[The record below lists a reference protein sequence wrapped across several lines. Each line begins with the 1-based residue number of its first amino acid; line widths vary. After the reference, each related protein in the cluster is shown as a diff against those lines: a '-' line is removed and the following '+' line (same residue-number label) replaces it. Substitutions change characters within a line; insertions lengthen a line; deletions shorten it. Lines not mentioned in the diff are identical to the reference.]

1 MRGISMRE
9 NREVPW
15 LPIADGTMGCI
26 GKASGREPMMN
37 GQGTSD
43 RPAVPTKPPNR
54 AGHPATEV
62 VEGRGRAKGN
72 TGQQNAP
79 RTQSR
84 VGAPSALERV
94 REVARRD
101 RTTKFTALFHHL
113 TLDRLRTAFFSIT
126 KEAAPGVDGVRWEQ
140 YQAALEDNLRDLHG
154 RLQRGAYRARPSRRA
169 YIPKADGRLRP
180 LGIATLEDKVVQR
193 AAVEVMNAIYEAD
206 FLGFSYGFRPG
217 RGQHDALDAL
227 SAGIYYKKVNWVLDA
242 DIRGYFDTIDHG
254 WLKKFIAHRIAD
266 RRLLRLIDKWLAAG
280 VMEDGKWAASSE
292 GTPQGASV
300 SPLLANIFLHYVL
313 DLWVQ
318 QWRQRHARGDVIITR
333 YADDFVV
340 GFQHHADAVR
350 FQEELRGRLRGFG
363 LELHPEKTRLIEFG
377 RFAVQRREE
386 RNLGK
391 PATFNF
397 LGFTHI
403 SAESR
408 EQKFLLVRQ
417 TMRERMRAK
426 LREVKANLRRRQH
439 LPIPTQGRW
448 LGAVVRG
455 YFAYHA
461 VPTNVK
467 ALQAFRTQ
475 VERHWQRSLRRR
487 GQRDRPNWARMRQLS
502 RRWLP
507 EPKIQHPWPTER
519 FDVRTRGRS
528 PVR

>member
-1 MRGISMRE
+1 
-9 NREVPW
+9 
-15 LPIADGTMGCI
+15 
-26 GKASGREPMMN
+26 
-37 GQGTSD
+37 
-43 RPAVPTKPPNR
+43 
-54 AGHPATEV
+54 
-62 VEGRGRAKGN
+62 
-72 TGQQNAP
+72 
-79 RTQSR
+79 
-84 VGAPSALERV
+84 
-94 REVARRD
+94 
-101 RTTKFTALFHHL
+101 
-113 TLDRLRTAFFSIT
+113 
-126 KEAAPGVDGVRWEQ
+126 
-140 YQAALEDNLRDLHG
+140 
-154 RLQRGAYRARPSRRA
+154 
-169 YIPKADGRLRP
+169 
-180 LGIATLEDKVVQR
+180 
-193 AAVEVMNAIYEAD
+193 
-206 FLGFSYGFRPG
+206 
-217 RGQHDALDAL
+217 
-227 SAGIYYKKVNWVLDA
+227 VLDA
-242 DIRGYFDTIDHG
+242 DIRGFLDTLDHG
-254 WLKKFIAHRIAD
+254 WLVKFIEHRIAD
-266 RRLLRLIDKWLAAG
+266 RRLLRLVQKWLAAG
-280 VMEDGKWAASSE
+280 VMEDGKRAASEE

-300 SPLLANIFLHYVL
+300 SPLLANIFLHYAL

-318 QWRQRHARGDVIITR
+318 HWRRRHARGDVMITR

-340 GFQHHADAVR
+340 GFQHHAEAVR
-350 FQEELRGRLRGFG
+350 FQEELRERLRGFG

-408 EQKFLLVRQ
+408 EGKFLLVRQ

-439 LPIPTQGRW
+439 LPIPVQGRW
-448 LGAVVRG
+448 LRAVVRG

-487 GQRDRPNWARMRQLS
+487 GQRDRTNWARMRQLS
-502 RRWLP
+502 QRWLP
-507 EPKIQHPWPTER
+507 EPKIQHPWPTMR

>member
-1 MRGISMRE
+1 
-9 NREVPW
+9 
-15 LPIADGTMGCI
+15 
-26 GKASGREPMMN
+26 
-37 GQGTSD
+37 
-43 RPAVPTKPPNR
+43 
-54 AGHPATEV
+54 
-62 VEGRGRAKGN
+62 
-72 TGQQNAP
+72 
-79 RTQSR
+79 
-84 VGAPSALERV
+84 
-94 REVARRD
+94 
-101 RTTKFTALFHHL
+101 
-113 TLDRLRTAFFSIT
+113 
-126 KEAAPGVDGVRWEQ
+126 
-140 YQAALEDNLRDLHG
+140 
-154 RLQRGAYRARPSRRA
+154 
-169 YIPKADGRLRP
+169 
-180 LGIATLEDKVVQR
+180 
-193 AAVEVMNAIYEAD
+193 
-206 FLGFSYGFRPG
+206 
-217 RGQHDALDAL
+217 
-227 SAGIYYKKVNWVLDA
+227 
-242 DIRGYFDTIDHG
+242 
-254 WLKKFIAHRIAD
+254 
-266 RRLLRLIDKWLAAG
+266 
-280 VMEDGKWAASSE
+280 MEDGKWAASSE

-300 SPLLANIFLHYVL
+300 SPLLANIFLHYAL

-487 GQRDRPNWARMRQLS
+487 GQRDRTNWARMRQLS

>member
-1 MRGISMRE
+1 M
-9 NREVPW
+9 
-15 LPIADGTMGCI
+15 
-26 GKASGREPMMN
+26 
-37 GQGTSD
+37 
-43 RPAVPTKPPNR
+43 AV
-54 AGHPATEV
+54 
-62 VEGRGRAKGN
+62 
-72 TGQQNAP
+72 
-79 RTQSR
+79 S
-84 VGAPSALERV
+84 
-94 REVARRD
+94 
-101 RTTKFTALFHHL
+101 
-113 TLDRLRTAFFSIT
+113 
-126 KEAAPGVDGVRWEQ
+126 
-140 YQAALEDNLRDLHG
+140 
-154 RLQRGAYRARPSRRA
+154 
-169 YIPKADGRLRP
+169 
-180 LGIATLEDKVVQR
+180 
-193 AAVEVMNAIYEAD
+193 
-206 FLGFSYGFRPG
+206 
-217 RGQHDALDAL
+217 
-227 SAGIYYKKVNWVLDA
+227 
-242 DIRGYFDTIDHG
+242 FDTLDHG

-266 RRLLRLIDKWLAAG
+266 RRLLRLIGKWLAAG

-300 SPLLANIFLHYVL
+300 SPLLANIFLHYAL

-318 QWRQRHARGDVIITR
+318 QWRRRQARGDVIITR

-340 GFQHHADAVR
+340 GFQHYTDAVR

-397 LGFTHI
+397 LGFTHV

-408 EQKFLLVRQ
+408 ERKFLLVRQ

-487 GQRDRPNWARMRQLS
+487 GQRDRTNWARMRQLS

>member
-1 MRGISMRE
+1 
-9 NREVPW
+9 
-15 LPIADGTMGCI
+15 L
-26 GKASGREPMMN
+26 
-37 GQGTSD
+37 
-43 RPAVPTKPPNR
+43 
-54 AGHPATEV
+54 
-62 VEGRGRAKGN
+62 
-72 TGQQNAP
+72 
-79 RTQSR
+79 
-84 VGAPSALERV
+84 
-94 REVARRD
+94 
-101 RTTKFTALFHHL
+101 
-113 TLDRLRTAFFSIT
+113 SIR
-126 KEAAPGVDGVRWEQ
+126 KEAAPGVDGVTWEQ
-140 YQAALEDNLRDLHG
+140 YQADLEENLRDLHG
-154 RLQRGAYRARPSRRA
+154 RLHRGAYQARPSRRA

-193 AAVEVMNAIYEAD
+193 AAVEVMNAIYEMD

-227 SAGIYYKKVNWVLDA
+227 AAGIYYKKVNWVFDA
-242 DIRGYFDTIDHG
+242 DIRGFFDAIDHG
-254 WLKKFIAHRIAD
+254 WLMKFIEHRVAD
-266 RRLLRLIDKWLAAG
+266 RRLLRLVRKWLAAG
-280 VMEDGKWAASSE
+280 VMENGAWAESSE

-318 QWRQRHARGDVIITR
+318 QWRRRQTRGDVIITR
-333 YADDFVV
+333 YADDFIV
-340 GFQHHADAVR
+340 GFQSHADAVR
-350 FQEELRGRLRGFG
+350 FQQELRGRLRGFG

-386 RNLGK
+386 RGLGK

-403 SAESR
+403 CATAR
-408 EQKFLLVRQ
+408 EGKFLLVRR
-417 TMRERMRAK
+417 TMRERLRAR

-461 VPTNVK
+461 VPTNVQ

-487 GQRDRPNWARMRQLS
+487 GQRDRTNWARMRRLS

>member
-1 MRGISMRE
+1 
-9 NREVPW
+9 V
-15 LPIADGTMGCI
+15 
-26 GKASGREPMMN
+26 
-37 GQGTSD
+37 
-43 RPAVPTKPPNR
+43 AV
-54 AGHPATEV
+54 
-62 VEGRGRAKGN
+62 
-72 TGQQNAP
+72 
-79 RTQSR
+79 S
-84 VGAPSALERV
+84 
-94 REVARRD
+94 
-101 RTTKFTALFHHL
+101 
-113 TLDRLRTAFFSIT
+113 
-126 KEAAPGVDGVRWEQ
+126 
-140 YQAALEDNLRDLHG
+140 
-154 RLQRGAYRARPSRRA
+154 
-169 YIPKADGRLRP
+169 
-180 LGIATLEDKVVQR
+180 
-193 AAVEVMNAIYEAD
+193 
-206 FLGFSYGFRPG
+206 
-217 RGQHDALDAL
+217 
-227 SAGIYYKKVNWVLDA
+227 
-242 DIRGYFDTIDHG
+242 FDTIDHG

-266 RRLLRLIDKWLAAG
+266 RRLLRLIGKWLAAG

-300 SPLLANIFLHYVL
+300 SPLLANIFLHYAL

-340 GFQHHADAVR
+340 GFQHHTDAVR

-408 EQKFLLVRQ
+408 ERKFLLVRQ

-487 GQRDRPNWARMRQLS
+487 GQRDRTNWARMRQLS